1 MHLPDGDREVIACLK
16 RLTEDAYES
25 VKRAVLPL
33 SFSCDRYS
41 AYETMISTIANTS
54 SFVMMVVCNAPGECA
69 MTVLDHLLA
78 CCVAEKEG
86 SDVVDVMRLLVVV
99 YFAFSSAIHVRQCI
113 LQAKLSQQRFFLRH
127 SQFLEDASRFLA
139 SVLARHTNTTL
150 IAVFTNYLGEMMHSF
165 VRKWKDL
172 YRTTDVLMNGNVF
185 SASDHKQQSIYGD
198 NTSQSVFYCGNFC
211 SYAFFKRL
219 FEFLFAITK
228 YNSYKNPSVY
238 NGAVEY
244 VSICIFERIF
254 GIAFIQQFSDASAK
268 NEVNWESLV
277 SSSEK
282 EGKKDWL
289 GIGDLSIVELAYAV
303 SDVIKGSGRNEF
315 FKSAG
320 KTRFVFLMVCVGGVC
335 ES

>member
-172 YRTTDVLMNGNVF
+172 YRTTDVLMNNNVF
-185 SASDHKQQSIYGD
+185 SALNSFTRVMIDGRHCRMCCSSSAFSFSP
-198 NTSQSVFYCGNFC
+198 NATTSLYHG
-211 SYAFFKRL
+211 
-219 FEFLFAITK
+219 
-228 YNSYKNPSVY
+228 
-238 NGAVEY
+238 
-244 VSICIFERIF
+244 
-254 GIAFIQQFSDASAK
+254 QFSIFSRQPCPL
-268 NEVNWESLV
+268 NVMPF
-277 SSSEK
+277 SST
-282 EGKKDWL
+282 KD
-289 GIGDLSIVELAYAV
+289 GQLAFTMRLMP
-303 SDVIKGSGRNEF
+303 SGS
-315 FKSAG
+315 SM
-320 KTRFVFLMVCVGGVC
+320 L
-335 ES
+335 